1 MLLAPGSAWFSRF
14 RRQVLYYTE
23 VSQNTRDVCTHLLQS
38 IPTMRQTLT
47 AAVLLLML
55 TLSFSSVAALGV
67 TDDCQEDIRNLKE
80 DMARDKDDYT
90 AESRTKANAELT
102 MAKTNRL
109 NPVKCR
115 KNIQDARSE
124 LRKGRRDKSDK
135 KIEKERPRCLNSS

>member
-1 MLLAPGSAWFSRF
+1 
-14 RRQVLYYTE
+14 
-23 VSQNTRDVCTHLLQS
+23 
-38 IPTMRQTLT
+38 MRQTLT

-55 TLSFSSVAALGV
+55 TLSFSSVADLGV

-135 KIEKERPRCLNSS
+135 KDD